1 MPLSQARMFTGQ
13 IFPFCCQCMGAH
25 SSSWGS
31 STSQPQLT
39 RSVSYHRGLCLG
51 TLSIFLLQ
59 MTLHTYV
66 PVQGNSSSLWNEH
79 ICTPW
84 VTGGHSLSQ
93 LLQKL
98 CFKVLSS
105 MLILNIDFVSC
116 FMVFYLLFCKNK
128 TSRNMYHAHPLSSSH
143 LSHFIDLDEIP
154 SCETYNLAPKCR
166 PKGRRNN
173 EWDLGCL
180 GYEVHVR
187 HAGEL
192 V

>member
-1 MPLSQARMFTGQ
+1 MPLSQAQMFTGQ
-13 IFPFCCQCMGAH
+13 NFPFCGQCMGAH

-31 STSQPQLT
+31 SASQPQLI
-39 RSVSYHRGLCLG
+39 RSISYHQGLCLG
-51 TLSIFLLQ
+51 TLSIYLLQ

-93 LLQKL
+93 LLQTL
-98 CFKVLSS
+98 CFKALSS
-105 MLILNIDFVSC
+105 TLILNIDFVSC
-116 FMVFYLLFCKNK
+116 FMVFYLLFCKKK

-166 PKGRRNN
+166 PKGRRIN

-180 GYEVHVR
+180 GYEVHVW